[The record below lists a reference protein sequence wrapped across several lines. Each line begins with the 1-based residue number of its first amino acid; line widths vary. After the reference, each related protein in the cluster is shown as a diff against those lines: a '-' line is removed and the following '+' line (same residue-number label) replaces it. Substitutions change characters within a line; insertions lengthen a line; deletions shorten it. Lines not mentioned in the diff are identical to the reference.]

1 MALMNSLMRSISVV
15 FAFSLFLSSPLFAQ
29 AIPPPKLT
37 PTPTSERHRA
47 LLNEAVGLHNQRAFD
62 AAIAK
67 FQQVLQENPNDVTA
81 IYELGYSYF
90 EKGDYMKSLRTA
102 YSGAQYKSEELAG
115 FYLLMG
121 SNLDKLDEPEN
132 AIKVYKTGMKLFPNN
147 GLFHFNMAITYLNIE
162 RPDEAKKSLKLAAAL
177 EPEHPATHLGLGQL
191 YLTGGYKVPAVLA
204 LSRFLVLEP
213 DTNRSSA
220 ALQTMEGI
228 IRSGI
233 GPPTDSRISVVIE
246 PKGKTDEGDFS
257 TVSLSLSMIA
267 ASPHLEKNRGK
278 SEMQLAV
285 EDFSTLFA
293 VLAEVTAGKNHSG
306 FAWNH
311 YRPYF
316 IEMQSKNHVE
326 PFCYY
331 TRQTSN
337 NKVIAKWLSE
347 NATRVNEFL
356 NWSRNYQ
363 WKKNKK

>member
-1 MALMNSLMRSISVV
+1 MTRRLLMALVIGLLFGSSV
-15 FAFSLFLSSPLFAQ
+15 FSQ
-29 AIPPPKLT
+29 TIPPPKLD
-37 PTPTSERHRA
+37 PTPTSDRHKA
-47 LLNEAVGLHNQRAFD
+47 ILSEAVALHNHRQFD

-67 FQQVLQENPNDVTA
+67 YQQVLQENPNDVTA
-81 IYELGYSYF
+81 LYELGYSYF

-102 YSGAQYKSEELAG
+102 YNGAQYKSQELAG

-121 SNLDKLDEPEN
+121 NNLDKLDEPEN
-132 AIKVYKTGMKLFPNN
+132 AIKVYKTGMKLFPAN
-147 GLFHFNMAITYLNIE
+147 GLFHFNLAITYLNIE
-162 RPDEAKKSLKLAAAL
+162 KSDDAKKSLKRAAEL

-246 PKGKTDEGDFS
+246 PKGKTDEGDFD
-257 TVSLSLSMIA
+257 TVSLALSMIA

-278 SEMQLAV
+278 SEMQLVV
-285 EDFSTLFA
+285 EDFSTLFS
-293 VLAEVTAGKNHSG
+293 VIEEVSAGKKHSG
-306 FAWNH
+306 FAWNY

-316 IEMQSKNHVE
+316 VEMKSRDYVE

-331 TRQTSN
+331 TRRSGN
-337 NKVIAKWLSE
+337 NKDVARWLSE
-347 NATRVNEFL
+347 NAGRVNEFL
-356 NWSRNYQ
+356 NWSKGYQ
-363 WKKNKK
+363 WKSIEARK